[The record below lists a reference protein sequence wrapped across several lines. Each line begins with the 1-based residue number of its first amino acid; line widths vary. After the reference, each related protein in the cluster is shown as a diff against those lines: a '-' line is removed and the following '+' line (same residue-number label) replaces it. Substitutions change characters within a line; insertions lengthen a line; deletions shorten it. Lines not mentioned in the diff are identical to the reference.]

1 MHLDFSK
8 CMPHRQETHTAA
20 NRKQKSQHVSIS
32 HLNSSPSE
40 CRWFGG
46 VSVVASETHKNEH
59 RLLQKCT
66 ELFAAWQ
73 RSECEG
79 FPSCD
84 ACIFPDFYASQR
96 VFVCPPAWQLPL
108 LIGRT
113 WQSIANWVDRPL
125 AVIGTMKCQQWQRK
139 GSERVYLKGTGFGA
153 VTNWLRNVSKLQFK
167 LLTAL
172 MENQFRKVNAIH
184 IL

>member
-1 MHLDFSK
+1 MSEAALKKNLYINKSALLHRHSHIGTFHSNGPVCRQKIVRCWYEIFFLKRMHLDFSK

-96 VFVCPPAWQLPL
+96 VFVCPPAWQLPF

-113 WQSIANWVDRPL
+113 
-125 AVIGTMKCQQWQRK
+125 
-139 GSERVYLKGTGFGA
+139 
-153 VTNWLRNVSKLQFK
+153 
-167 LLTAL
+167 
-172 MENQFRKVNAIH
+172 
-184 IL
+184 